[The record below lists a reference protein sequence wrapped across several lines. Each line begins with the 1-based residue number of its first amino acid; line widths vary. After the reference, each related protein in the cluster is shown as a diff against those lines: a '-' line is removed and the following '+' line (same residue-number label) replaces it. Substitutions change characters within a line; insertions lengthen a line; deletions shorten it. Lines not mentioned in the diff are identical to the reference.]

1 VQVGAPFGGIGQTV
15 PHFPQF
21 EMSEPSATQ
30 LAPQGEKPVLQLTP
44 QPVAPQAALPLAGVG
59 QTTLQSPQFLGSA
72 LTSTHEPPQFFAL
85 PGQLAMQWPPEQTSV
100 LPQVVPHAPQLLGSL
115 SVLTQAPPHLAK
127 PGMQVLSHAPS
138 RQMGMPFAGASHTLP
153 HAPQFCGSVMV
164 SMQLDRHGEKPGS
177 QATLHLA
184 EVHTPLP

>member
-1 VQVGAPFGGIGQTV
+1 MQVGAPFGGIGQMV
-15 PHFPQF
+15 PHLPQF

-30 LAPQGEKPVLQLTP
+30 LAPHGEKPVLQLTP
-44 QPVAPQAALPLAGVG
+44 QPVAPQLALPLAGVG
-59 QTTLQSPQFLGSA
+59 QATLQSPQFLGSA
-72 LTSTHEPPQFFAL
+72 LTSTHEPPQFLAL
-85 PGQLAMQWPPEQTSV
+85 PGQLAMHLPPEHTSV
-100 LPQVVPHAPQLLGSL
+100 LPQVVPQAPQLLGSL

-127 PGMQVLSHAPS
+127 PVMHVLSHPPS

-153 HAPQFCGSVMV
+153 HAPQFCGSAMV
-164 SMQLDRHGEKPGS
+164 STQLDRHGENPGS